1 LSFQHPNPEVAA
13 QTLKTLEARYLE
25 LRGKLFADRQAVIV
39 QAQQKQ
45 TGAQLAAA
53 DARLA
58 EFKRVHN
65 VANFTERQ
73 RILMA
78 EQGALEDQLAK
89 ADSATSGLQARLDSL
104 TVQLRLASGQPSGKG
119 SPNAASALQGMVGA
133 YQKRQQDALT
143 TYRGSPAYD
152 LARTDMMKAQEEVAK
167 MRSQQAFQIQQDYD
181 KTAADLR
188 ASQATVEA
196 IRPQL
201 QKIASDLASINAD
214 ESQVHELERSRAVL
228 EDSYR
233 AIAKVATDREV
244 IENVS
249 AKQQPSV
256 RVVTEPRVPDT
267 AQPVRMAIL
276 LVGLIVGLIVSIVSS
291 LMSGF
296 FHGIYLRPEA
306 LEVDTGL
313 AVLAVIPNYR
323 PLASPVVL
331 VTPR

>member
-1 LSFQHPNPEVAA
+1 
-13 QTLKTLEARYLE
+13 
-25 LRGKLFADRQAVIV
+25 
-39 QAQQKQ
+39 
-45 TGAQLAAA
+45 
-53 DARLA
+53 
-58 EFKRVHN
+58 
-65 VANFTERQ
+65 
-73 RILMA
+73 
-78 EQGALEDQLAK
+78 
-89 ADSATSGLQARLDSL
+89 
-104 TVQLRLASGQPSGKG
+104 
-119 SPNAASALQGMVGA
+119 
-133 YQKRQQDALT
+133 
-143 TYRGSPAYD
+143 
-152 LARTDMMKAQEEVAK
+152 
-167 MRSQQAFQIQQDYD
+167 MRSQQAFTIQQDYD

-188 ASQATVEA
+188 ASQATVAA
-196 IRPQL
+196 IQPQL

-249 AKQQPSV
+249 AKEQPSV
-256 RVVTEPRVPDT
+256 RVVTEPRVPDV
-267 AQPVRMAIL
+267 AQPIRIEVMLIGA
-276 LVGLIVGLIVSIVSS
+276 IVGIIISILSS